1 MKMAKNSPPT
11 SGVLVPNNIPTSY
24 IPPVTTTTRPIVT
37 TTYVTPGYY
46 YQRAPASVLI
56 RPRSQPRDKSLPPS
70 HDLDQP
76 RISIPSNDI
85 SSVQAPSVYY
95 QPPYDSAPKTL
106 LTPIVVLPSPT
117 TSIDESDLPPIAY
130 HRSSTSKPI
139 NDESNLPPIAY
150 YPSSTVKPLFKDG
163 HFSSSTEKPPTSKDE
178 SHLPPIAYYPSST
191 ENPFDSN
198 SVIPLSS
205 TLAPII
211 VSPLSN
217 DLQPPRDSFTDVVSI
232 TSRPRTNYRQ
242 QSSRHGSTRNVVVDY
257 DRNSIDEVGRSYDG
271 VGVTRNGFRYFLPRQ
286 YQEEVT
292 NNDESRDGSYGY
304 VDPFGIRRVVYY
316 NAGKNGFV
324 HRKNNRYVGFNS
336 TPYDP
341 RPN

>member
-1 MKMAKNSPPT
+1 MAKNSPPT
-11 SGVLVPNNIPTSY
+11 SGVLVPNNRPTSY
-24 IPPVTTTTRPIVT
+24 IPPATTTTRPFVT

-46 YQRAPASVLI
+46 YQRAPASVVI
-56 RPRSQPRDKSLPPS
+56 QSRDKYLPPS
-70 HDLDQP
+70 KNLHVLEQP

-85 SSVQAPSVYY
+85 SSVQAPSIYY
-95 QPPYDSAPKTL
+95 ELPHDESPKTL

-117 TSIDESDLPPIAY
+117 PDESDLPPIAY
-130 HRSSTSKPI
+130 HPSSTPAPHTVK
-139 NDESNLPPIAY
+139 DESHLPPIAY
-150 YPSSTVKPLFKDG
+150 FP
-163 HFSSSTEKPPTSKDE
+163 SSTEKPPTLKDE

-191 ENPFDSN
+191 ERPYDSN

-205 TLAPII
+205 TLAPIV

-217 DLQPPRDSFTDVVSI
+217 DLQPPKDSFTDVVSI
-232 TSRPRTNYRQ
+232 TARPRTNYRQ
-242 QSSRHGSTRNVVVDY
+242 PSIRHEATRNVVVDY

-271 VGVTRNGFRYFLPRQ
+271 VGVTRNGFRYFLPHQ
-286 YQEEVT
+286 YQEETT

-341 RPN
+341 RP